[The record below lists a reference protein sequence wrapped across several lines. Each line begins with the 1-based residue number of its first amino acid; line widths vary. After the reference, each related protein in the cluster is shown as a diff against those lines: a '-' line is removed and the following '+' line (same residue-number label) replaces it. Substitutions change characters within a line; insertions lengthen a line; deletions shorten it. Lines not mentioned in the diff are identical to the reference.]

1 MAVFQLG
8 EIRANES
15 NCQITK
21 TYSGNE
27 VGWIR
32 NVCILYQNFG
42 TLDSLLHFSR
52 ELRVF
57 IHIQPSTKHFHICI
71 CHLALF
77 SVQHL
82 FACLFS
88 TDKQFSGIVNYM
100 FWFVLLERSIHED
113 NQLGEYFCCCPKL
126 LSSNENSAIYTTC
139 AITRCYINCVF
150 VMWFL
155 VLTWIVSTPR
165 AESYLNAN
173 HPSISLSMNLF
184 IFMKRLLIHKNFKA
198 HCFIIWFF

>member
-52 ELRVF
+52 EFRVF

-126 LSSNENSAIYTTC
+126 LSSKFRHLHNLCNNSLLYKL
-139 AITRCYINCVF
+139 CVCNVISCF
-150 VMWFL
+150 DMNRIHPQSRIL
-155 VLTWIVSTPR
+155 SQR
-165 AESYLNAN
+165 Q
-173 HPSISLSMNLF
+173 PSIHLF
-184 IFMKRLLIHKNFKA
+184 IHESIHFHETTSNSQEFQSTLLYNLVF
-198 HCFIIWFF
+198 